1 MRIFLLKTILVLYP
15 IYVKISRNTVA
26 DVTEFAKYLGVII
39 VMSIFYN
46 VLILREEHSLRVFE
60 NKVLRKILG
69 HKRDE
74 VTGE

>member
-1 MRIFLLKTILVLYP
+1 LRIFLLKTILVLYP